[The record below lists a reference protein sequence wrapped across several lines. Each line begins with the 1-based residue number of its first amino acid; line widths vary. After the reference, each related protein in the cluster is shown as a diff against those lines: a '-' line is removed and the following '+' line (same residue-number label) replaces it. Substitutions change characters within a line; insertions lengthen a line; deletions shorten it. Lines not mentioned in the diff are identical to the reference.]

1 MKITTTNVA
10 DDEADKVID
19 AGLDRHA
26 EDYSQ
31 IVCEMLC
38 IYCRDDDGVLIG
50 GLLGD
55 TGGGWLHIFQ
65 FWVHEDFRGASWGRE
80 ILDAAEAEAITR
92 GCHGSTLDTYSF
104 QALDFY
110 LKHGY
115 RQIGKIEGY
124 EGKYSRHFLEK
135 SLKSVS

>member
-1 MKITTTNVA
+1 MKITTTNVP
-10 DDEADKVID
+10 DPEADKVID

-31 IVCEMLC
+31 IICEGLC
-38 IYCRDDDGVLIG
+38 IYCRADDGTLIG

-65 FWVHEDFRGASWGRE
+65 FWVDEKYRGYSLGRE
-80 ILDAAEAEAITR
+80 ILAAAEVEAVTR

-115 RQIGKIEGY
+115 RQIGVIEGY

-135 SLKSVS
+135 RLIE